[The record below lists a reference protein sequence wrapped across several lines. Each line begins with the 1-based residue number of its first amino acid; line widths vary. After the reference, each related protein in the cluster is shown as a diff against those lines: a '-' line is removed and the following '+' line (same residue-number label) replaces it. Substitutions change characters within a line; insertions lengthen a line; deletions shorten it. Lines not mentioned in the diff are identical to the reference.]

1 MSQRSVE
8 RAVVTTVRRSLVLA
22 VLASFVGAGLMILIG
37 LQDTADAVLQLVHPQ
52 ENDLPVGDAIAVRL
66 ISALDRFVI
75 AVVLLY
81 FGFGI
86 YSLFVRPNQV
96 PEDTGVPGWLDV
108 QGIGQLKQTL
118 AETIIVVLFVLFL
131 RVTLETFIDQGVNLE
146 WPSLLKLLTL
156 PAAIFL
162 LSASLRLA
170 ELHPKTRP
178 HAGGSSVA
186 APKRQTRKPGEP
198 TAGSGGDTDHK

>member
-37 LQDTADAVLQLVHPQ
+37 LQETAHAVLELVHPQ

-96 PEDTGVPGWLDV
+96 PEETGVPGWLDV

-131 RVTLETFIDQGVNLE
+131 RVTLETFIDQGVNME

-156 PAAIFL
+156 PVAIIL

-170 ELHPKTRP
+170 ELHPKARP
-178 HAGGSSVA
+178 EPRGASGA
-186 APKRQTRKPGEP
+186 APKSRTRKPGEP
-198 TAGSGGDTDHK
+198 TAGADGDTDQK